1 MLFNIIVFI
10 LFALVNI
17 AYLVANIIMSIIS
30 IQDGSTIKEILSE
43 QDLVLGK
50 VGVSLMYWPTFLVLY
65 IKSLLPINT
74 KSCFD
79 IFDDVDVN
87 DVEIDPYVSDEFDM
101 FDDDGDFI
109 F

>member
-1 MLFNIIVFI
+1 MLSNIIVFI
-10 LFALVNI
+10 LFALVII
-17 AYLVANIIMSIIS
+17 AYLVANIIMSTIS

-43 QDLVLGK
+43 QDLGLGK
-50 VGVSLMYWPTFLVLY
+50 VCVSLMYWPTFLVLY

-79 IFDDVDVN
+79 IFDD
-87 DVEIDPYVSDEFDM
+87 
-101 FDDDGDFI
+101 DDDFI

>member
-1 MLFNIIVFI
+1 MLFNLIVFI

-17 AYLVANIIMSIIS
+17 FYLVANIIMTTIS
-30 IQDGSTIKEILSE
+30 IQDGTTIKDILKE
-43 QDLVLGK
+43 QDFGIGK

-79 IFDDVDVN
+79 IFDDDVN
-87 DVEIDPYVSDEFDM
+87 DD
-101 FDDDGDFI
+101 DFI

>member
-1 MLFNIIVFI
+1 MLFI
-10 LFALVNI
+10 LFVLVII
-17 AYLVANIIMSIIS
+17 AYLAANIIMSIVS
-30 IQDGSTIKEILSE
+30 IQYGSTIKEILSE
-43 QDLVLGK
+43 QDLGLGK

-79 IFDDVDVN
+79 IFDDDDVN
-87 DVEIDPYVSDEFDM
+87 DVEIDPYVSDAFDM
-101 FDDDGDFI
+101 FDDDDDFI

>member
-1 MLFNIIVFI
+1 MLFNLIVFI

-17 AYLVANIIMSIIS
+17 FYLVANIIMTTIS
-30 IQDGSTIKEILSE
+30 IQDGTTIKDILKE
-43 QDLVLGK
+43 QDLGLGK
-50 VGVSLMYWPTFLVLY
+50 VCVSLMYWPTLLVLY

-79 IFDDVDVN
+79 IFDDVD
-87 DVEIDPYVSDEFDM
+87 
-101 FDDDGDFI
+101 DDDFI